1 MRHYFQNLI
10 TALLG
15 SNPYQKE
22 LDDVREKYGK
32 TAERVGQLEDMYYK
46 SLEKWEEAG
55 RQGEEASKQLAG
67 YQTLVENLRDR
78 VAEKDA
84 LIAQLKEEAAA
95 RADGYKRRI
104 EDYSAQVARL
114 QADLAKARK
123 RSRTAGRKNVKKKDS
138 HDE

>member
-1 MRHYFQNLI
+1 MRHYFQNLM

-46 SLEKWEEAG
+46 SLEKWEEA
-55 RQGEEASKQLAG
+55 AKQLTG
-67 YQTLVENLRDR
+67 YQTLVENLRER

-123 RSRTAGRKNVKKKDS
+123 RSRTAGRKNIKKKDS